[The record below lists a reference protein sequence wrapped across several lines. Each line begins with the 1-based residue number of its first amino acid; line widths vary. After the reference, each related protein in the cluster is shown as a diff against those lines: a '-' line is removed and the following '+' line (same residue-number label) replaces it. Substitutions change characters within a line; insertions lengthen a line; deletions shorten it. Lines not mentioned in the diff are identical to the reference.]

1 MLSLQ
6 KEYFLKIMGTVQ
18 TNSIKAW
25 ILAARP
31 KTLAAAATPVLLGCS
46 LAYTDGHFQWIP
58 ALLCFLFAFSMQID
72 ANFINDYYDYLKGSD
87 REDRLGPERACAQG
101 WITLSAMKKGMLFTT
116 LLSCL
121 WGLLLLKYCGIEMIP
136 VGLLCILFAFLYT
149 AGPYPLAYH
158 GWGDVLVIVFFGF
171 VPVGCTYYTMAHGWT
186 WNVTIA
192 CAACGLVSD
201 LLLMLNN
208 YRDREQDK
216 ISGKRTLIVRFGE
229 PAGRWAY
236 LLLGIV
242 AVALCSYYASN
253 GYLGATLLP
262 LLFLIPHFFTWREMV
277 HIFKGK
283 ELNIVL
289 GKTARNIVLFGLLL
303 SLGLILS

>member
-1 MLSLQ
+1 M
-6 KEYFLKIMGTVQ
+6 ENVR

-31 KTLAAAATPVLLGCS
+31 KTLAAAATPVLLGCA
-46 LAYTDGHFQWIP
+46 LAYTDGAFQWIP

-72 ANFINDYYDYLKGSD
+72 ANFINDYYDFLKGSD

-101 WITLSAMKKGMLFTT
+101 WITLSAMKKGMIITT
-116 LLSCL
+116 LLSCI
-121 WGLLLLKYCGIEMIP
+121 WGLLLLKYCGLEMIP
-136 VGLLCILFAFLYT
+136 VGMLCVLFAFLYT

-171 VPVGCTYYTMAHGWT
+171 VPVGCTYYTMAHDWT

-216 ISGKRTLIVRFGE
+216 ISGKRTLVVRFGE

-236 LLLGIV
+236 LILGIL
-242 AVALCSYYASN
+242 AVGLCSFYAFN
-253 GYLGATLLP
+253 GHLLASLLP
-262 LLFLIPHFFTWREMV
+262 VVFLIHHFTTWREMV
-277 HIFKGK
+277 RIFQGK
-283 ELNIVL
+283 ALNVVL
-289 GKTARNIVLFGLLL
+289 GKTARNIVWFGLLL
-303 SLGLILS
+303 SLGLIL

>member
-1 MLSLQ
+1 MENV
-6 KEYFLKIMGTVQ
+6 K

-31 KTLAAAATPVLLGCS
+31 KTLAAAATPVLLGCA
-46 LAYTDGHFQWIP
+46 LAYTDGIFQWIP
-58 ALLCFLFAFSMQID
+58 AILCFLFAFSMQID

-101 WITLSAMKKGMLFTT
+101 WITLSAMKKGMIFIT
-116 LLSCL
+116 LLSCF
-121 WGLLLLKYCGIEMIP
+121 WGLLLLKYCGLEMIP
-136 VGLLCILFAFLYT
+136 VGLLCVLFAFLYT

-171 VPVGCTYYTMAHGWT
+171 VPVGCTYYTMAHDWT

-216 ISGKRTLIVRFGE
+216 ISGKRTLVVRFGE

-236 LLLGIV
+236 LVLGIL
-242 AVALCSYYASN
+242 AVGLCSFYAFN
-253 GYLGATLLP
+253 GYLMASLLP
-262 LLFLIPHFFTWREMV
+262 ILFLILHFTTWREMV
-277 HIFKGK
+277 RIYQGK
-283 ELNIVL
+283 ALNIVL
-289 GKTARNIVLFGLLL
+289 GKTARNIVVFGLLL
-303 SLGLILS
+303 SLGLIL

>member
-1 MLSLQ
+1 
-6 KEYFLKIMGTVQ
+6 MGTVQ

-46 LAYTDGHFQWIP
+46 LAYTDGYFQWIP

-121 WGLLLLKYCGIEMIP
+121 WGILLLRYCGLEMIP
-136 VGLLCILFAFLYT
+136 VGLLCVLFAFLYT

-236 LLLGIV
+236 LLLGIL
-242 AVALCSYYASN
+242 AVGLCAFYAFD
-253 GYLGATLLP
+253 GYLTATLLP
-262 LLFLIPHFFTWREMV
+262 LLFLVPHFSTWRDMIR
-277 HIFKGK
+277 IFKGK

>member
-1 MLSLQ
+1 MR
-6 KEYFLKIMGTVQ
+6 TVQ

-46 LAYTDGHFQWIP
+46 LAYTDGYFQWIP

-87 REDRLGPERACAQG
+87 REDRLGPERACAQR

-121 WGLLLLKYCGIEMIP
+121 WGILLLRYCGLEMIP
-136 VGLLCILFAFLYT
+136 VGLLCVLFAFLYT

-236 LLLGIV
+236 LLLGIL
-242 AVALCSYYASN
+242 AVGLCAFYAFD
-253 GYLGATLLP
+253 GYLTATLLP
-262 LLFLIPHFFTWREMV
+262 LLFLVPHFSTWRDMIR
-277 HIFKGK
+277 IFKGK

>member
-1 MLSLQ
+1 MENV
-6 KEYFLKIMGTVQ
+6 K

-25 ILAARP
+25 ILATRP
-31 KTLAAAATPVLLGCS
+31 KTLAAAATPVLLGCA
-46 LAYTDGHFQWIP
+46 LAYTAGAFQWIP
-58 ALLCFLFAFSMQID
+58 AILCFLFAFSMQID

-101 WITLSAMKKGMLFTT
+101 WITLSAMKKGMIFIT
-116 LLSCL
+116 LLSCF
-121 WGLLLLKYCGIEMIP
+121 WGLLLLRYCGLEMIP
-136 VGLLCILFAFLYT
+136 VGLLCVLFAFLYT

-171 VPVGCTYYTMAHGWT
+171 VPVGCTYYTMAHDWT

-229 PAGRWAY
+229 KAGRYAY
-236 LLLGIV
+236 LILGIL
-242 AVALCSYYASN
+242 AVGLCTFYAFN
-253 GYLGATLLP
+253 GYLMASLLP
-262 LLFLIPHFFTWREMV
+262 LLFLIIHFTTWREMV
-277 HIFKGK
+277 RIYQGK

-289 GKTARNIVLFGLLL
+289 GKTARNIVVFGLLL
-303 SLGLILS
+303 SIGLIL

>member
-1 MLSLQ
+1 M
-6 KEYFLKIMGTVQ
+6 ENVQ

-31 KTLAAAATPVLLGCS
+31 KTLAAAATPVLLGCA
-46 LAYTDGHFQWIP
+46 LVHTAGAFQWIP
-58 ALLCFLFAFSMQID
+58 AILCFLFAFSMQID

-101 WITLSAMKKGMLFTT
+101 WITLSAMKKGMILIT
-116 LLSCL
+116 LLSCF
-121 WGLLLLKYCGIEMIP
+121 WGLLLLKYCGLEMIP
-136 VGLLCILFAFLYT
+136 VGLLCVLFAFLYT

-171 VPVGCTYYTMAHGWT
+171 VPVGCTYYTMAHDWT

-216 ISGKRTLIVRFGE
+216 ISGKRTLVVRFGE

-236 LLLGIV
+236 LVLGIL
-242 AVALCSYYASN
+242 AVGHCSFYAFN
-253 GYLGATLLP
+253 GYLMASLLP
-262 LLFLIPHFFTWREMV
+262 ILFLILHFTTWREM
-277 HIFKGK
+277 IRIYQGK

-289 GKTARNIVLFGLLL
+289 GKTARNIVVFGLLL
-303 SLGLILS
+303 SLGLIL

>member
-1 MLSLQ
+1 M
-6 KEYFLKIMGTVQ
+6 ENVQ

-31 KTLAAAATPVLLGCS
+31 KTLAAAATPVLLGCA
-46 LAYTDGHFQWIP
+46 LAYTDGIFQWIP
-58 ALLCFLFAFSMQID
+58 AILCFLFAFSMQID

-101 WITLSAMKKGMLFTT
+101 WITLSAMKKGMIFIT
-116 LLSCL
+116 LLSCF
-121 WGLLLLKYCGIEMIP
+121 WGLLLLKYCGLEMIP
-136 VGLLCILFAFLYT
+136 VGLLCVLFAFLYT

-171 VPVGCTYYTMAHGWT
+171 VPVGCTYYTMAHDWT

-229 PAGRWAY
+229 KAGRYAY
-236 LLLGIV
+236 LILGIL
-242 AVALCSYYASN
+242 AVGLCTIYAFN
-253 GYLGATLLP
+253 CYLMASLLP
-262 LLFLIPHFFTWREMV
+262 ILFLILHFTTWREMV
-277 HIFKGK
+277 RIYQGK
-283 ELNIVL
+283 ALNIVL
-289 GKTARNIVLFGLLL
+289 GKTARNIVVFGLLL
-303 SLGLILS
+303 SLGLIL

>member
-1 MLSLQ
+1 M
-6 KEYFLKIMGTVQ
+6 ETVQ

-31 KTLAAAATPVLLGCS
+31 KTLAAAATPVLIGCS
-46 LAYTDGHFQWIP
+46 LAVADGAFQWIP
-58 ALLCFLFAFSMQID
+58 AILCFLFAFSMQID

-101 WITLSAMKKGMLFTT
+101 WLTLPAMKKGMIITT
-116 LLSCL
+116 LLSCF
-121 WGLLLLKYCGIEMIP
+121 WGLLLLRYCGVEMIP
-136 VGLLCILFAFLYT
+136 VGLLCVLFAFLYT

-171 VPVGCTYYTMAHGWT
+171 VPVGCTYYTMAHDWT
-186 WNVTIA
+186 WNVTIG

-216 ISGKRTLIVRFGE
+216 ISGKRTLVVRFGE
-229 PAGRWAY
+229 KAGRYAY
-236 LLLGIV
+236 LWLGIL
-242 AVALCSYYASN
+242 ATGLCSYYAFQGDLLASI
-253 GYLGATLLP
+253 LP
-262 LLFLIPHFFTWREMV
+262 LLFLILHFTTWQQMV

-289 GKTARNIVLFGLLL
+289 GKTARNIVVFGLLL
-303 SLGLILS
+303 SLGLIL

>member
-1 MLSLQ
+1 
-6 KEYFLKIMGTVQ
+6 MGTVQ

-46 LAYTDGHFQWIP
+46 LAYTDGYFQWIP

-121 WGLLLLKYCGIEMIP
+121 WGILLLRYCGLEMIP
-136 VGLLCILFAFLYT
+136 VGLLCVLFAFLYT

-158 GWGDVLVIVFFGF
+158 GWGDVLVIAFFGF

-186 WNVTIA
+186 WNVTVA

-236 LLLGIV
+236 LLLGIL
-242 AVALCSYYASN
+242 AVGLCAFYAFD
-253 GYLGATLLP
+253 GYLTATLLP
-262 LLFLIPHFFTWREMV
+262 LLFLVPHFSTWRDMIR
-277 HIFKGK
+277 IFKGK

>member
-1 MLSLQ
+1 MENV
-6 KEYFLKIMGTVQ
+6 K

-31 KTLAAAATPVLLGCS
+31 KTLAAAATPVLLGCA
-46 LAYTDGHFQWIP
+46 LAYTDGIFQWIP
-58 ALLCFLFAFSMQID
+58 AILCFLFAFSMQID

-101 WITLSAMKKGMLFTT
+101 WITLSAMKQGMIFIT
-116 LLSCL
+116 LLSCF
-121 WGLLLLKYCGIEMIP
+121 WGLLLLKYCGLEMIP
-136 VGLLCILFAFLYT
+136 VGLLCVLFAFLYT

-171 VPVGCTYYTMAHGWT
+171 VPVGCTYYTMAHDWT

-216 ISGKRTLIVRFGE
+216 ISGKRTLVVRFGE

-236 LLLGIV
+236 LVLGIL
-242 AVALCSYYASN
+242 AVGLCSFYAFN
-253 GYLGATLLP
+253 GYLMASLLP
-262 LLFLIPHFFTWREMV
+262 ILFLILHFTTWREM
-277 HIFKGK
+277 IRIYQGK

-289 GKTARNIVLFGLLL
+289 GKTARNIVVFGLLL
-303 SLGLILS
+303 SLGLIL

>member
-1 MLSLQ
+1 MENV
-6 KEYFLKIMGTVQ
+6 K

-31 KTLAAAATPVLLGCS
+31 KTLAAAATPVLLGCA
-46 LAYTDGHFQWIP
+46 LAYTDGIFQWIP
-58 ALLCFLFAFSMQID
+58 AILCFLFAFSMQID

-101 WITLSAMKKGMLFTT
+101 WITLSAMKKGMIFIT
-116 LLSCL
+116 LLSCF
-121 WGLLLLKYCGIEMIP
+121 WGLLLLKYCGLEMIP
-136 VGLLCILFAFLYT
+136 VGLLCVLFAFLYT

-171 VPVGCTYYTMAHGWT
+171 VPVGCTYYTMAHDWT

-229 PAGRWAY
+229 KAGRYAY
-236 LLLGIV
+236 LILGIL
-242 AVALCSYYASN
+242 AVGLCTIYAFN
-253 GYLGATLLP
+253 GYLMASLLP
-262 LLFLIPHFFTWREMV
+262 ILFLILHFTTWREMV
-277 HIFKGK
+277 RIYQGK
-283 ELNIVL
+283 ALNIVL
-289 GKTARNIVLFGLLL
+289 GKTARNIVVFGLLL
-303 SLGLILS
+303 SLGLIL

>member
-1 MLSLQ
+1 M
-6 KEYFLKIMGTVQ
+6 ENVQ

-31 KTLAAAATPVLLGCS
+31 KTLAAAATPVLIGCS
-46 LAYTDGHFQWIP
+46 LAVADGAFQWIP
-58 ALLCFLFAFSMQID
+58 AILCFLFAFSMQID

-101 WITLSAMKKGMLFTT
+101 WITLSAMKKGMIVTT
-116 LLSCL
+116 LLSCV
-121 WGLLLLKYCGIEMIP
+121 WGLLLLKYCGLEMIP
-136 VGLLCILFAFLYT
+136 VGMLCVLFAFLYT

-171 VPVGCTYYTMAHGWT
+171 VPVGCTYYTMAHDWT

-216 ISGKRTLIVRFGE
+216 ISGKRTLVVRFGE
-229 PAGRWAY
+229 PTGRWAY
-236 LLLGIV
+236 LTLGIL
-242 AVALCSYYASN
+242 AVGLCSFYAFN
-253 GYLGATLLP
+253 GYLLATLLP
-262 LLFLIPHFFTWREMV
+262 LVFLIPHFTTWREMV
-277 HIFKGK
+277 RIFKGK
-283 ELNIVL
+283 KLNIVL
-289 GKTARNIVLFGLLL
+289 GKTARNIVVFGLLL

>member
-1 MLSLQ
+1 M
-6 KEYFLKIMGTVQ
+6 ENIQ
-18 TNSIKAW
+18 TNSIEAW

-31 KTLAAAATPVLLGCS
+31 KTLAAAATPVLIGCS
-46 LAYTDGHFQWIP
+46 LAVANGAFQWIP
-58 ALLCFLFAFSMQID
+58 AILCFLFAFSMQID
-72 ANFINDYYDYLKGSD
+72 ANFINDYYDFLKGSD

-101 WITLSAMKKGMLFTT
+101 WITLSAMKKGMIFTT
-116 LLSCL
+116 LLSCF
-121 WGLLLLKYCGIEMIP
+121 WGLLLLRYCGLEMIP
-136 VGLLCILFAFLYT
+136 VGLLCVLFAFLYT

-171 VPVGCTYYTMAHGWT
+171 VPVGCTYYTMAHDWT
-186 WNVTIA
+186 WNVTIG

-229 PAGRWAY
+229 KAGRYAY
-236 LLLGIV
+236 LWLGII
-242 AVALCSYYASN
+242 AVGICSYYAFK
-253 GYLGATLLP
+253 GYLLAAILP
-262 LLFLIPHFFTWREMV
+262 LLFLIPHITTWREMV
-277 HIFKGK
+277 WIFKGK

>member
-1 MLSLQ
+1 
-6 KEYFLKIMGTVQ
+6 MGNVK

-31 KTLAAAATPVLLGCS
+31 KTLAAAATPVLLGCA
-46 LAYTDGHFQWIP
+46 LAYTAGAFQWIP
-58 ALLCFLFAFSMQID
+58 AILCFLFAFSMQID

-87 REDRLGPERACAQG
+87 REDRLGPERACALG
-101 WITLSAMKKGMLFTT
+101 WITLSAMKKGMIITT
-116 LLSCL
+116 LLSCF
-121 WGLLLLKYCGIEMIP
+121 WGVLLLRYCGLEMIP
-136 VGLLCILFAFLYT
+136 GGMLCVLCAFLYT

-171 VPVGCTYYTMAHGWT
+171 LPVGCTYYTMAHDWT
-186 WNVTIA
+186 WNVTTA

-229 PAGRWAY
+229 KAGRYAY
-236 LLLGIV
+236 LTLGIL
-242 AVALCSYYASN
+242 AVGLCAFYAFN
-253 GYLGATLLP
+253 GYLMASLLP
-262 LLFLIPHFFTWREMV
+262 LLFLILHFTTWREMV
-277 HIFKGK
+277 RIYQGK

-289 GKTARNIVLFGLLL
+289 GKTARNIVVFGLLL
-303 SLGLILS
+303 SIGLIL

>member
-1 MLSLQ
+1 M
-6 KEYFLKIMGTVQ
+6 ENVR

-31 KTLAAAATPVLLGCS
+31 KTLAAAATPVLLGCA
-46 LAYTDGHFQWIP
+46 LAYTDGAFQWIP

-72 ANFINDYYDYLKGSD
+72 ANFINDYYDFLKGSD

-101 WITLSAMKKGMLFTT
+101 WITLSAMKKGMIITT
-116 LLSCL
+116 LLSCI
-121 WGLLLLKYCGIEMIP
+121 WGLLLLKYCGLEMIP
-136 VGLLCILFAFLYT
+136 VGMLCVLFAFLYT

-171 VPVGCTYYTMAHGWT
+171 VPVGCTYYTMTHDWT

-216 ISGKRTLIVRFGE
+216 ISGKRTLVVRFGE

-236 LLLGIV
+236 LILGIL
-242 AVALCSYYASN
+242 AVGLCSFYAFN
-253 GYLGATLLP
+253 GHLLASLLP
-262 LLFLIPHFFTWREMV
+262 VVFLIPHFTTWREMV
-277 HIFKGK
+277 RIFQGK
-283 ELNIVL
+283 ALNVVL
-289 GKTARNIVLFGLLL
+289 GKTARNIVWFGLLL
-303 SLGLILS
+303 SLGLIL

>member
-1 MLSLQ
+1 MENV
-6 KEYFLKIMGTVQ
+6 K
-18 TNSIKAW
+18 TNSVKAW

-31 KTLAAAATPVLLGCS
+31 KTLAAAATPVLLGCA
-46 LAYTDGHFQWIP
+46 LAYTDGVFQWIP
-58 ALLCFLFAFSMQID
+58 AILCFLFAFSMQID

-101 WITLSAMKKGMLFTT
+101 WITLSAMKKGMIFIT
-116 LLSCL
+116 LLSCF
-121 WGLLLLKYCGIEMIP
+121 WGLLLLKYCGLEMIP
-136 VGLLCILFAFLYT
+136 VGLLCVLFAFLYT

-171 VPVGCTYYTMAHGWT
+171 VPVGCTYYTMAHDWT

-229 PAGRWAY
+229 KAGRYAY
-236 LLLGIV
+236 LILGIL
-242 AVALCSYYASN
+242 AVGLCTIYAFN
-253 GYLGATLLP
+253 GYLMASLLP
-262 LLFLIPHFFTWREMV
+262 ILFLILHFTTWREM
-277 HIFKGK
+277 IRIYQGK

-289 GKTARNIVLFGLLL
+289 GKTARNIVVFGLLL
-303 SLGLILS
+303 SLGLIL

>member
-1 MLSLQ
+1 MENV
-6 KEYFLKIMGTVQ
+6 K

-31 KTLAAAATPVLLGCS
+31 KTLAAAATPVLLGCA
-46 LAYTDGHFQWIP
+46 LAYTDGIFQWIP
-58 ALLCFLFAFSMQID
+58 AILCFLFAFSMQID

-101 WITLSAMKKGMLFTT
+101 WITLSAMKKGMIFIT
-116 LLSCL
+116 LLSCF
-121 WGLLLLKYCGIEMIP
+121 WGLLLLKYCGLEMIP
-136 VGLLCILFAFLYT
+136 VGLLCVLFAFLYT

-171 VPVGCTYYTMAHGWT
+171 VPVGCTYYTMAHDWT

-192 CAACGLVSD
+192 CAACGLISD

-229 PAGRWAY
+229 KAGRYAY
-236 LLLGIV
+236 LILGIL
-242 AVALCSYYASN
+242 AVGLCTIYAFN
-253 GYLGATLLP
+253 GYLMASLLP
-262 LLFLIPHFFTWREMV
+262 ILFLILHFTTWREMV
-277 HIFKGK
+277 RIYQGK
-283 ELNIVL
+283 ALNIVL
-289 GKTARNIVLFGLLL
+289 GKTARNIVVFGLLL
-303 SLGLILS
+303 SLGLIL

>member
-1 MLSLQ
+1 M
-6 KEYFLKIMGTVQ
+6 ENVR

-31 KTLAAAATPVLLGCS
+31 KTLAAAATPVLLGCA
-46 LAYTDGHFQWIP
+46 LAYTDGAFQWMP
-58 ALLCFLFAFSMQID
+58 AILCFLFAFSMQID
-72 ANFINDYYDYLKGSD
+72 ANFINDYYDFLKGSD

-101 WITLSAMKKGMLFTT
+101 WITLSAMKKGMIITT
-116 LLSCL
+116 LLSCV
-121 WGLLLLKYCGIEMIP
+121 WGLLLLNYCGLEMIP
-136 VGLLCILFAFLYT
+136 VGMLCVLFAFLYT

-171 VPVGCTYYTMAHGWT
+171 VPVGCTYYTMAHDWT

-216 ISGKRTLIVRFGE
+216 ISGKRTLIVRYGE

-236 LLLGIV
+236 LILGIL
-242 AVALCSYYASN
+242 AVGLCSFYAFN
-253 GYLGATLLP
+253 GYLLASLLP
-262 LLFLIPHFFTWREMV
+262 VVFLSPHFTTWREMV
-277 HIFKGK
+277 RIFQGK
-283 ELNIVL
+283 ALNVVL
-289 GKTARNIVLFGLLL
+289 GKTARNIVWFGLLL
-303 SLGLILS
+303 SLGLMLS

>member
-1 MLSLQ
+1 MTS
-6 KEYFLKIMGTVQ
+6 VQ

-46 LAYTDGHFQWIP
+46 LAYSDGNFQIIP
-58 ALLCFLFAFSMQID
+58 AILCFLFAFTMQID
-72 ANFINDYYDYLKGSD
+72 ANFINDYFDFLKGSD

-101 WITLSAMKKGMLFTT
+101 WITLKAMKRGIVFTT
-116 LLSCL
+116 FLSFI
-121 WGLLLLKYCGIEMIP
+121 WGLMILYFSGLEMIP

-171 VPVGCTYYTMAHGWT
+171 VPVGCTYYTMAHHWT
-186 WNVTIA
+186 WSVTIT
-192 CAACGLVSD
+192 CIVCGLVTD

-208 YRDREQDK
+208 YRDREQDRL
-216 ISGKRTLIVRFGE
+216 SGKKTLVVRFG
-229 PAGRWAY
+229 AQVGRSMY
-236 LLLGIV
+236 LWLGIT
-242 AVALCSYYASN
+242 ASLLC
-253 GYLGATLLP
+253 LLFHYFHEPWAAFFP
-262 LLFLIPHFFTWREMV
+262 LLFLLPHLKTWQHMV
-277 HIFKGK
+277 RINQGK

-289 GKTARNIVLFGLLL
+289 GETARNITLFGLLL
-303 SLGLILS
+303 GLGLIL

>member
-6 KEYFLKIMGTVQ
+6 KEYFLKFMETVQ

-136 VGLLCILFAFLYT
+136 VGLLCVLFAFLYT

-277 HIFKGK
+277 RIFKGK